1 MNGLMIDDAMVALG
15 PSGEFAEG
23 RVEEF
28 IGRTALLRMLGRHGY
43 DGTGGVRDLAA
54 AIDSWRVA
62 TGRHGRVSTADLRA
76 GVEDGRIA
84 PKTRVYESDWAQMMG
99 TTDLDERLRMA
110 TAIKDR
116 LTGLYRYY
124 EQRLSRVN
132 EVLDAID
139 AQLPRGLDLDPGLS
153 DKG

>member
-1 MNGLMIDDAMVALG
+1 MGTTG
-15 PSGEFAEG
+15 PAGCG
-23 RVEEF
+23 
-28 IGRTALLRMLGRHGY
+28 
-43 DGTGGVRDLAA
+43 DLAA

-84 PKTRVYESDWAQMMG
+84 PKTRVYESDWAQMMR
-99 TTDLDERLRMA
+99 TTDVAERLRMA

-139 AQLPRGLDLDPGLS
+139 AQRPMRLDLDSLALGEVDRGSRGRARKRERKKKYGRCPYISALLILKS
-153 DKG
+153 Y

>member
-54 AIDSWRVA
+54 AIDRWRVA
-62 TGRHGRVSTADLRA
+62 KGRHGRVSTADLRA

-84 PKTRVYESDWAQMMG
+84 PKTRVYESDWAQRVSKKVEIG
-99 TTDLDERLRMA
+99 VEV
-110 TAIKDR
+110 
-116 LTGLYRYY
+116 
-124 EQRLSRVN
+124 SR
-132 EVLDAID
+132 
-139 AQLPRGLDLDPGLS
+139 R
-153 DKG
+153 DKGLV

>member
-1 MNGLMIDDAMVALG
+1 
-15 PSGEFAEG
+15 
-23 RVEEF
+23 
-28 IGRTALLRMLGRHGY
+28 MLGRHGY
-43 DGTGGVRDLAA
+43 DGTGGMRVLTA
-54 AIDSWRVA
+54 AIDRWRVA

-84 PKTRVYESDWAQMMG
+84 PKTRVYESDWAQMMR
-99 TTDLDERLRMA
+99 TTDVAERLRMA

-139 AQLPRGLDLDPGLS
+139 AQRPRGLDLDPGLS